1 MDDAEFV
8 RRRHLSRGRPRKY
21 EPQNAKSSDDSC
33 DGEREISDKADPIE
47 NLEVLPYNPF
57 NVGIFLQLV
66 LHVNSYHA
74 VMLSRVYNFQETPKD
89 CDIDKRVYGETK
101 NGEFYQKQDI
111 QVSK

>member
-47 NLEVLPYNPF
+47 NLEVPLYNCF
-57 NVGIFLQLV
+57 NGGIFWFTNI
-66 LHVNSYHA
+66 NSYHA
-74 VMLSRVYNFQETPKD
+74 VMLSRIYNFQETAKD
-89 CDIDKRVYGETK
+89 CDIDETAYRVTK
-101 NGEFYQKQDI
+101 NEELFQKQDI
-111 QVSK
+111 QVAN